1 MGKNKDRKF
10 QSNLLDRAP
19 VTEESHIDSKATAQ
33 EPVAAESKEEVT
45 ETPAAAPA
53 EQKPDHGFY
62 EETKPRTYGRVNS
75 KCKKLNVRR
84 APSATAEVL
93 LVVNS
98 GREVRIF
105 KDESTDKFYKISL
118 DAGVTGFVMKEFI
131 DEV

>member
-19 VTEESHIDSKATAQ
+19 VTEESHIDSEATAQ
-33 EPVAAESKEEVT
+33 EPIAAEPKEVI
-45 ETPAAAPA
+45 ETPVAAPA
-53 EQKPDHGFY
+53 EHKPDHGFY

-75 KCKKLNVRR
+75 KCKKLNVRK

-118 DAGVTGFVMKEFI
+118 DVGVTGFAMKEFI

>member
-19 VTEESHIDSKATAQ
+19 VTEESHIDSEATAQ
-33 EPVAAESKEEVT
+33 EPIATESKEETT
-45 ETPAAAPA
+45 ETPAATPA

-105 KDESTDKFYKISL
+105 KDESTDEFYKISL
-118 DAGVTGFVMKEFI
+118 DAGVTGFVVKEYI

>member
-19 VTEESHIDSKATAQ
+19 VTEESHIDSEATAQ
-33 EPVAAESKEEVT
+33 EPIAAEPKEEVI

-75 KCKKLNVRR
+75 KCKKLNVRK

-105 KDESTDKFYKISL
+105 KDESTDEFYKISL
-118 DAGVTGFVMKEFI
+118 DAGVTGFVKKEFI